1 LNKALNKQDAAL
13 IERLNQHPKLRHRMK
28 ELLDVVENTAGDCTK
43 ADDAEQY
50 VIDELRKMG
59 NDALSSWAE
68 KAAIDAAS
76 GLNKKTQ
83 ELCKDGKKR

>member
-1 LNKALNKQDAAL
+1 MNKEDVAL
-13 IERLNQHPKLRHRMK
+13 IERLNHHPKLRNRMK

-68 KAAIDAAS
+68 KAVDNAAS
-76 GLNKKTQ
+76 GLSKNT
-83 ELCKDGKKR
+83 EDLCKDGKKK